1 MPLMRF
7 PALYFRPIVPFRIPR
22 LPYSESNTQREVIG
36 VTMTLVINL
45 HGPNTNTLGN
55 LIAGALTEMGYS
67 ASAVPSCRRNMELE
81 AMGGDEQAI
90 RLTDGSLESCVEL
103 ASIQADLNRRSIDS
117 GQDTVIVC
125 GPVVDSFWGYK
136 GDREDSFYRAAIET
150 AADFDAAQYELV
162 PSGGLSEQTLKKFR
176 TFLRDCGVRPRIS
189 GQLDFGYHDVI
200 DIVRNEVKLDRERH
214 PVENIDKGDADI
226 DCEKAVAGFKNA
238 AISVQEAIRQLPEG
252 SEMRAKLESMVDRAL
267 EDGYGG
273 IHLETVRKPTG
284 KTMILGD
291 LVQSEVDAASKRKDI
306 CADREG
312 AAGVAEED
320 HAAETTDSPA
330 VTQDEKAK
338 EDKDN
343 NKNKNNKGKDMGS
356 SDAETKSE
364 YINIS
369 FENKDVRVK
378 PYTDRTG
385 NERLRINM
393 TMPKGTMVGGKD
405 LSGMKVSMPAREFM
419 KQDKDAGKPV
429 RYGFRSDRDVHFFK
443 YDEQNRRIDYPAEG
457 DPAIMPSDLAAA
469 VAAAYQNR
477 EAAKSEPQ
485 RDASREYT
493 GLTFA
498 PCDMKVKTVPAEGG
512 PDKNFLLCK
521 LPPHTTVG
529 NRDLGGMIVSKFL
542 TDRQLAYAQS
552 GKPFTASFK
561 SAMPVRVYPVNG
573 DDSRDNF
580 DYDFRNPQEFSA
592 AALVAGIEDA
602 YDARLLN
609 ARGYED
615 GLEAAGKEMAPAAAA
630 AKQMLE
636 DRDAA
641 ASRQGSKDAALEYH
655 RTGGGEDMPL
665 GDLCDAKSDEAAD
678 RQAGQPTIIAG
689 PELELYDEDV
699 DF

>member
-1 MPLMRF
+1 M
-7 PALYFRPIVPFRIPR
+7 A
-22 LPYSESNTQREVIG
+22 
-36 VTMTLVINL
+36 LVINL

-117 GQDTVIVC
+117 GQDAVIVC

-150 AADFDAAQYELV
+150 AVDFDAAQYELV

-176 TFLRDCGVRPRIS
+176 AFLRDCGVRPRIS
-189 GQLDFGYHDVI
+189 GQLDYGYHDVI
-200 DIVRNEVKLDRERH
+200 DIVRNEVKLDREKH
-214 PVENIDKGDADI
+214 PVENVDKGDADI

-252 SEMRAKLESMVDRAL
+252 SEMRMKLESMVDRAL

-284 KTMILGD
+284 KTMSLGD

-306 CADREG
+306 AADREAEVG
-312 AAGVAEED
+312 VSEAADMKIAER
-320 HAAETTDSPA
+320 
-330 VTQDEKAK
+330 DEKAK
-338 EDKDN
+338 ADKDN
-343 NKNKNNKGKDMGS
+343 NKNKNNKEKDMGDS
-356 SDAETKSE
+356 GAEKKPE

-378 PYTDRTG
+378 PYTDRNG

-393 TMPKGTMVGGKD
+393 TMPKGTTVGSKD

-419 KQDKDAGKPV
+419 KQDKDAGKAV
-429 RYGFRSDRDVHFFK
+429 KYGFRSDRDVHFFK
-443 YDEQNRRIDYPAEG
+443 YNEQNQRIDYPGEG
-457 DPAIMPSDLAAA
+457 DAAIMPSDLAAA
-469 VAAAYQNR
+469 VSAAYQGK
-477 EAAKSEPQ
+477 EAAKPEPH
-485 RDASREYT
+485 RAASYKYT

-498 PCDMKVKTVPAEGG
+498 PCDMKVKTVPVEDG

-521 LPPHTTVG
+521 LPPHTMVG
-529 NRDLGGMIVSKFL
+529 NQDIGGMIVSKFL
-542 TDRQLAYAQS
+542 TDRQLPYAQS

-561 SAMPVRVYPVNG
+561 TELPVRVYPVSG
-573 DDSRDNF
+573 EDSRDNF
-580 DYDFRNPQEFSA
+580 DYDYRNPQEFSA
-592 AALVAGIEDA
+592 GVLVAGIEDA

-609 ARGYED
+609 AQGYED
-615 GLEAAGKEMAPAAAA
+615 KLAAAGKEMNPAAAE

-636 DRDAA
+636 DRDVA

-665 GDLCDAKSDEAAD
+665 GDLCDVKGEEAAD
-678 RQAGQPTIIAG
+678 RQAGQPTVIAG

-699 DF
+699 EF

>member
-1 MPLMRF
+1 M
-7 PALYFRPIVPFRIPR
+7 A
-22 LPYSESNTQREVIG
+22 
-36 VTMTLVINL
+36 LVINL

-55 LIAGALTEMGYS
+55 LIAGALTEMGYN
-67 ASAVPSCRRNMELE
+67 ASAVPSRRRNMELE
-81 AMGGDEQAI
+81 AMGGDERAI

-117 GQDTVIVC
+117 GQDAVIVC

-150 AADFDAAQYELV
+150 AVDFDAAQYELV

-176 TFLRDCGVRPRIS
+176 AFLRDCGVRPRIN
-189 GQLDFGYHDVI
+189 GQLDYGYHDVI
-200 DIVRNEVKLDRERH
+200 DIVQNKVKLDREKH
-214 PVENIDKGDADI
+214 PVGNIDKGDADI
-226 DCEKAVAGFKNA
+226 DCEKAIAGFKNA

-252 SEMRAKLESMVDRAL
+252 SDMRMKLESMVDRAL

-284 KTMILGD
+284 KTMSLGD
-291 LVQSEVDAASKRKDI
+291 LVQSEVDAASKRKDVA
-306 CADREG
+306 ADRESETE
-312 AAGVAEED
+312 VAE
-320 HAAETTDSPA
+320 AADMETA
-330 VTQDEKAK
+330 ERDEKVKA
-338 EDKDN
+338 D
-343 NKNKNNKGKDMGS
+343 KNKNNKEKDMGDS
-356 SDAETKSE
+356 GVEKKPE

-378 PYTDRTG
+378 PYTDRNG

-393 TMPKGTMVGGKD
+393 TMPKGTTVGGKD
-405 LSGMKVSMPAREFM
+405 LSGLKVSMPAREFM

-429 RYGFRSDRDVHFFK
+429 RYGFRSDRGVRFFK

-469 VAAAYQNR
+469 VAAAYQNK
-477 EAAKSEPQ
+477 EVAKSEPQ
-485 RDASREYT
+485 RTASHEYT

-498 PCDMKVKTVPAEGG
+498 PCDLKVKTVPVEDG

-521 LPPHTTVG
+521 LPPHTSVG
-529 NRDLGGMIVSKFL
+529 GQDLSGMIVSKFL

-561 SAMPVRVYPVNG
+561 SALPVRVYPVKG
-573 DDSRDNF
+573 EDSRGNF
-580 DYDFRNPQEFSA
+580 DYDFRNPLEFTA

-609 ARGYED
+609 ARDYEQN
-615 GLEAAGKEMAPAAAA
+615 LEASGKEMPRAAAD

-641 ASRQGSKDAALEYH
+641 ASRQGSKEAALEYH

-665 GDLCDAKSDEAAD
+665 NDLCEAKGDEANGCLGD
-678 RQAGQPTIIAG
+678 QPIAIAG
-689 PELELYDEDV
+689 PELDLYDEDV

>member
-1 MPLMRF
+1 M
-7 PALYFRPIVPFRIPR
+7 A
-22 LPYSESNTQREVIG
+22 
-36 VTMTLVINL
+36 LVINL

-117 GQDTVIVC
+117 GQDAVIVC

-150 AADFDAAQYELV
+150 AVDFDAAQYELV

-176 TFLRDCGVRPRIS
+176 AFLRDCGVRPRIN
-189 GQLDFGYHDVI
+189 GQLDYGYHDVI
-200 DIVRNEVKLDRERH
+200 DIVQNEVKLDREKH
-214 PVENIDKGDADI
+214 LVENVDKGDADI
-226 DCEKAVAGFKNA
+226 DCEKAIVGFKNA
-238 AISVQEAIRQLPEG
+238 AISVQEAIRHLPEG
-252 SEMRAKLESMVDRAL
+252 SEMRMKLESMVDRAL

-284 KTMILGD
+284 KTMSLGD

-306 CADREG
+306 ATDHE
-312 AAGVAEED
+312 AEVGVAEVAD
-320 HAAETTDSPA
+320 MKPAER
-330 VTQDEKAK
+330 DEKVK
-338 EDKDN
+338 EDVDN
-343 NKNKNNKGKDMGS
+343 NNKNNKERDMEN
-356 SDAETKSE
+356 SDAETKPE

-378 PYTDRTG
+378 PYTDRNG

-405 LSGMKVSMPAREFM
+405 LSGLKVSMPAREFM

-443 YDEQNRRIDYPAEG
+443 YDGQNQRIDYPAEG

-469 VAAAYQNR
+469 VAAAYQNK

-498 PCDMKVKTVPAEGG
+498 PCDMKVKTVLVEGG
-512 PDKNFLLCK
+512 PDRNFLLCK

-529 NRDLGGMIVSKFL
+529 NRDLSGMIVSKFL

-561 SAMPVRVYPVNG
+561 SDTPVRVYPVSG
-573 DDSRDNF
+573 EESRDNF

-609 ARGYED
+609 ARDYELN
-615 GLEAAGKEMAPAAAA
+615 LEASGKEMPRAAAD

-641 ASRQGSKDAALEYH
+641 ASRQGSKDAALENYQ
-655 RTGGGEDMPL
+655 GGCAENAPL
-665 GDLCDAKSDEAAD
+665 DDLRDAKREEAAD
-678 RQAGQPTIIAG
+678 RQAGQPAIIAG
-689 PELELYDEDV
+689 PELDLYDEDV
-699 DF
+699 EF

>member
-1 MPLMRF
+1 M
-7 PALYFRPIVPFRIPR
+7 A
-22 LPYSESNTQREVIG
+22 
-36 VTMTLVINL
+36 LVINL

-117 GQDTVIVC
+117 GQDAVIVC

-150 AADFDAAQYELV
+150 AVDFDAAQYELV

-176 TFLRDCGVRPRIS
+176 SFLRDCGVRPRIS
-189 GQLDFGYHDVI
+189 GQLDYGYHDVI

-214 PVENIDKGDADI
+214 PVENIHKGDVGI

-238 AISVQEAIRQLPEG
+238 AISVQEAIRQLPDG

-267 EDGYGG
+267 ENGYGG
-273 IHLETVRKPTG
+273 IHLETVRRPTG
-284 KTMILGD
+284 KTMSLGD

-306 CADREG
+306 ARDLEGEAD
-312 AAGVAEED
+312 VAEVAD
-320 HAAETTDSPA
+320 MKTAER
-330 VTQDEKAK
+330 DEKVK

-343 NKNKNNKGKDMGS
+343 NKNKNNKEKDMESNGA
-356 SDAETKSE
+356 DKKPE

-378 PYTDRTG
+378 PYMDRNG

-405 LSGMKVSMPAREFM
+405 LSGLKVSMPAREFM

-429 RYGFRSDRDVHFFK
+429 KYGFRSDRDVRFFK
-443 YDEQNRRIDYPAEG
+443 YDEQNRRIDYPGEG
-457 DPAIMPSDLAAA
+457 DPAVMPCDLAAA
-469 VAAAYQNR
+469 VAAAYQCK
-477 EAAKSEPQ
+477 EASKSEHQ
-485 RDASREYT
+485 RDVSHEYT

-498 PCDMKVKTVPAEGG
+498 PCDMKVKTVPVEDG

-521 LPPHTTVG
+521 LPLHTMVG
-529 NRDLGGMIVSKFL
+529 TRDLGGMIVSKFL

-561 SAMPVRVYPVNG
+561 SDTPIRVYPISG
-573 DDSRDNF
+573 EDSRSNF
-580 DYDFRNPQEFSA
+580 DYDFRTPQEFSA
-592 AALVAGIEDA
+592 GALVAGIEDA

-609 ARGYED
+609 ARDYEQN
-615 GLEAAGKEMAPAAAA
+615 LEASGREMPHAAAD

-655 RTGGGEDMPL
+655 RGGDEDMPL
-665 GDLCDAKSDEAAD
+665 SDLCDAKSDEAAD
-678 RQAGQPTIIAG
+678 RQAGLPTIIPG
-689 PELELYDEDV
+689 PELDLYDKDV
-699 DF
+699 EF

>member
-1 MPLMRF
+1 M
-7 PALYFRPIVPFRIPR
+7 A
-22 LPYSESNTQREVIG
+22 
-36 VTMTLVINL
+36 LVINL

-55 LIAGALTEMGYS
+55 LIAGALTEMGYG

-117 GQDTVIVC
+117 EQDAVIVC

-150 AADFDAAQYELV
+150 AVDFDAAQYELV

-176 TFLRDCGVRPRIS
+176 AFLRDSGVRPRINC
-189 GQLDFGYHDVI
+189 QLDYGYHDVI
-200 DIVRNEVKLDRERH
+200 DIVRNEVKLDREKH
-214 PVENIDKGDADI
+214 PVETVDKGDADI
-226 DCEKAVAGFKNA
+226 DCDKAVAGFKNA
-238 AISVQEAIRQLPEG
+238 AISVQEAIRQLPED

-284 KTMILGD
+284 KTMSLGD
-291 LVQSEVDAASKRKDI
+291 LVQSEVDAASKRKDNARDLEGE
-306 CADREG
+306 AD
-312 AAGVAEED
+312 VAEVAD
-320 HAAETTDSPA
+320 MKTAER
-330 VTQDEKAK
+330 DEKVK

-343 NKNKNNKGKDMGS
+343 NKNKNKNNKEKEMESIG
-356 SDAETKSE
+356 AEKKSE

-378 PYTDRTG
+378 PYTDRNG

-393 TMPKGTMVGGKD
+393 TMPKGTVVGGKD
-405 LSGMKVSMPAREFM
+405 LSGLKVSMPAREFM

-429 RYGFRSDRDVHFFK
+429 RYGFRADRDVRFFK
-443 YDEQNRRIDYPAEG
+443 YDEQNQRIDYPGEG
-457 DPAIMPSDLAAA
+457 DPAIMPSDLASA
-469 VAAAYQNR
+469 VEAAYQNK

-485 RDASREYT
+485 RDVSREYT

-498 PCDMKVKTVPAEGG
+498 PCDMKVKTVPVEGSS
-512 PDKNFLLCK
+512 DKNFLLCK

-573 DDSRDNF
+573 EDSRDNF
-580 DYDFRNPQEFSA
+580 DYDFRNPHEFSA

-609 ARGYED
+609 ARDYEQN
-615 GLEAAGKEMAPAAAA
+615 LEASGKEMPRAAAD

-665 GDLCDAKSDEAAD
+665 NDLCNAKSEEASGCLGD
-678 RQAGQPTIIAG
+678 QPIVIAG
-689 PELELYDEDV
+689 PEIELYDEDV

>member
-1 MPLMRF
+1 M
-7 PALYFRPIVPFRIPR
+7 A
-22 LPYSESNTQREVIG
+22 
-36 VTMTLVINL
+36 LVINL

-117 GQDTVIVC
+117 GQDAVIVC

-150 AADFDAAQYELV
+150 AVDFDTAQYELV
-162 PSGGLSEQTLKKFR
+162 PSGGLSEQILKKFR
-176 TFLRDCGVRPRIS
+176 AFLRDCGVRPRIN
-189 GQLDFGYHDVI
+189 GPLDYGYHEII
-200 DIVRNEVKLDRERH
+200 DIVRNEVKLDREKH
-214 PVENIDKGDADI
+214 SVENVDKGGADI

-238 AISVQEAIRQLPEG
+238 AISVQDAIRQLPQG
-252 SEMRAKLESMVDRAL
+252 SEMRMKLENMVDRAL

-273 IHLETVRKPTG
+273 IHIETVRRPMG
-284 KTMILGD
+284 KTMSLGD
-291 LVQSEVDAASKRKDI
+291 LVQSEVDAASKRKGI
-306 CADREG
+306 AADRSSD
-312 AAGVAEED
+312 AGVV
-320 HAAETTDSPA
+320 AANPDMQREVSVGQEKDMNSPA
-330 VTQDEKAK
+330 QNEKDK
-338 EDKDN
+338 EDKE
-343 NKNKNNKGKDMGS
+343 KNKNNKEKEKGLGNS
-356 SDAETKSE
+356 GAEKKPE

-378 PYTDRTG
+378 PYTDRNG

-393 TMPKGTMVGGKD
+393 TMPKGTVVGGKD
-405 LSGMKVSMPAREFM
+405 LSGLKVSMPAREFM

-429 RYGFRSDRDVHFFK
+429 KYGFRADRDVRFFR
-443 YDEQNRRIDYPAEG
+443 YDEQNQRIDYPAEG
-457 DPAIMPSDLAAA
+457 EPAIMPGDLAAA
-469 VAAAYQNR
+469 VSAAYQNK

-498 PCDMKVKTVPAEGG
+498 PCDMKVKTVPVEDG

-521 LPPHTTVG
+521 LPPHTNVG
-529 NRDLGGMIVSKFL
+529 GQDLSGMIVSKFL

-561 SAMPVRVYPVNG
+561 SDMPVRVYPING
-573 DDSRDNF
+573 EDSRSNF
-580 DYDFRNPQEFSA
+580 DYDFRAPQEFSA
-592 AALVAGIEDA
+592 GALVAGIEDA

-609 ARGYED
+609 ARDYEQN
-615 GLEAAGKEMAPAAAA
+615 LEASGKEMPRAAADA
-630 AKQMLE
+630 LQMLE

-655 RTGGGEDMPL
+655 RYGDAENTPL
-665 GDLCDAKSDEAAD
+665 DDLCDAKGEDAAD
-678 RQAGQPTIIAG
+678 RQGDQPAVIVG
-689 PELELYDEDV
+689 LEPDLYDEDV
-699 DF
+699 EF

>member
-1 MPLMRF
+1 M
-7 PALYFRPIVPFRIPR
+7 ALI
-22 LPYSESNTQREVIG
+22 
-36 VTMTLVINL
+36 INL

-67 ASAVPSCRRNMELE
+67 ASAVPSCRRKMELE
-81 AMGGDEQAI
+81 AMRGDDQAI
-90 RLTDGSLESCVEL
+90 RLTNGSLESCVEL
-103 ASIQADLNRRSIDS
+103 AARQADLNQRSIDPK
-117 GQDTVIVC
+117 QDAVIVC

-136 GDREDSFYRAAIET
+136 GDREDSFYRASIET
-150 AADFDAAQYELV
+150 AVEFDAAQYELV
-162 PSGGLSEQTLKKFR
+162 PSGSLTEATLKKFR

-189 GQLDFGYHDVI
+189 GQLDYGYHDVI
-200 DIVRNEVKLDRERH
+200 DIVRKEVALDREKH
-214 PVENIDKGDADI
+214 PVKRDEWGDVDL

-238 AISVQEAIRQLPEG
+238 VISVQDAIRQLPEG
-252 SEMRAKLESMVDRAL
+252 SEMRMKLEGMVDRAL

-273 IHLETVRKPTG
+273 IHIETVRRPMG
-284 KTMILGD
+284 KTMSLGD
-291 LVQSEVDAASKRKDI
+291 LVQSEVNAASERKGTPI
-306 CADREG
+306 DRPSETSVTKESPVG
-312 AAGVAEED
+312 K
-320 HAAETTDSPA
+320 TTDSPA
-330 VTQDEKAK
+330 AMEDEKVNVS
-338 EDKDN
+338 EE
-343 NKNKNNKGKDMGS
+343 KNKNNKKKERGMENKG
-356 SDAETKSE
+356 AEKKPE

-378 PYTDRTG
+378 PYTDRNG

-405 LSGMKVSMPAREFM
+405 LSGLKVSMPAREFM

-429 RYGFRSDRDVHFFK
+429 RYGFRSDRDVRFFK
-443 YDEQNRRIDYPAEG
+443 YDEQNQRIDYPAEG
-457 DPAIMPSDLAAA
+457 EPEIMPSDLAAA
-469 VAAAYQNR
+469 VATAYQNK

-485 RDASREYT
+485 RDVSREYT

-498 PCDMKVKTVPAEGG
+498 PCDMKVKTVPVEGG

-521 LPPHTTVG
+521 LPPHTNVG
-529 NRDLGGMIVSKFL
+529 GQDLSGMIVSKFL

-561 SAMPVRVYPVNG
+561 SAIPVRVYPVNG

-592 AALVAGIEDA
+592 RALAAGIEDA

-609 ARGYED
+609 ARDYEQN
-615 GLEAAGKEMAPAAAA
+615 LEASGKEMSRAAAD

-641 ASRQGSKDAALEYH
+641 ASRQGSKGAALEYH
-655 RTGGGEDMPL
+655 RHGDTENTPL
-665 GDLCDAKSDEAAD
+665 EDLCDMKDEDAAD
-678 RQAGQPTIIAG
+678 RQGNQPAVIVG
-689 PELELYDEDV
+689 PEPDLYDEDV
-699 DF
+699 EF